1 MNSIVLFVVAF
12 ALSVVTTPAMATENN
27 DPSIYKTTALFEI
40 EFTAGSE
47 FSTEDIYH
55 IEEASS
61 LYLNEL
67 LTNEESLPFVEQPDS
82 IIDVNVDVQT
92 QEVNGK
98 EISLESEVTVIH
110 YGNVGI
116 IDLAAL
122 FTFLVNRN
130 NTDSRFVYLD
140 YLFQPD
146 ATIELISFDFVSESI
161 TMASN
166 ITAISDMEMQNSK
179 YTGNEKTLLI
189 VTTFL
194 SITLFGMSAILIW
207 VGGGWLMLRKKVQV
221 LLLRDE
227 ELTRMTQNHHR
238 GHIQS
243 KPTAETEGGDE
254 EDPDNSRSNE
264 SQSHLTNPSGM
275 LGVNNHCDNGSSERG
290 GPMSIYGLGERTPA
304 KIGDTSDDVDTPMS
318 VMSTYSN
325 YSDTGRAPMGIMSMR
340 KLVPSTQFLE
350 SQHDQ
355 DQDSDSYSD
364 HDQDETMEVEQ
375 SFAGMKKLE
384 Y

>member
-92 QEVNGK
+92 QEVNGN